1 MKTLIKNI
9 DCLVTCKG
17 NAKKVKDQMKDAGI
31 IENGYIVMEDSVICE
46 VGSGNGYK
54 KYIDECEAIIDGRGK
69 TVTPGLID
77 SHTHVVYGGS
87 RENEL
92 AMKLNN
98 VSYIDILNNG
108 GGILSTVNSTRNA
121 SEEELV
127 SYTKCRLNTM
137 LEHGTTT
144 IESKSG
150 YGLNFEDE
158 IKMLRVNKKLSD
170 IHPIDIVS
178 TYLGAHAVPPEYKDN
193 REGYIDYII
202 NTVIPY
208 VADNKLADFVDCFC
222 EEGVFSVE
230 EARKILLAGKSK
242 GMKIKIHVD
251 EIVSIKGA
259 ELSAELNA
267 TSAEHLVSA
276 SDDGIKMMAKQGVVA
291 VLLPSTSFYLMLNKF
306 ARARKMIDEGVAVA
320 LATDCNPGTSP
331 TESLQTVMT
340 FACFGMRLLPEEII
354 NAMTINA
361 AYAIGKQDTIG
372 SIEKGKKA
380 DLCVFNAKNLNYLVY
395 HFGVNAIDKVIK
407 NGNVV
412 VDKGRM
418 IIKC

>member
-1 MKTLIKNI
+1 
-9 DCLVTCKG
+9 
-17 NAKKVKDQMKDAGI
+17 MKDAGI
-31 IENGYIVMEDSVICE
+31 IENGYVIIEDSIISE
-46 VGSGNGYK
+46 VGSGNEYT
-54 KYIDECEAIIDGRGK
+54 KYNGEFDDIIDGKGK
-69 TVTPGLID
+69 TVTPGLVD
-77 SHTHVVYGGS
+77 SHTHVIFGGS

-108 GGILSTVNSTRNA
+108 GGILSTVKSTRNS
-121 SEEELV
+121 SEDELTE
-127 SYTKCRLNTM
+127 YATTRLNTM
-137 LEHGTTT
+137 LECGTTT

-150 YGLNFEDE
+150 YGLNFQDE
-158 IKMLRVNKKLSD
+158 VKMLNVNKRLNK
-170 IHPIDIVS
+170 IHPIDVVS
-178 TYLGAHAVPPEYKDN
+178 TYLGAHAVPPEYKEN
-193 REGYIDYII
+193 REGYIDLMIDK
-202 NTVIPY
+202 VIPY
-208 VADNKLADFVDCFC
+208 IAENKLADFIDCFC

-230 EARKILLAGKSK
+230 EARRILLAGKSN
-242 GMKIKIHVD
+242 GLKIKVHVD

-259 ELSAELNA
+259 ELAADINA
-267 TSAEHLVSA
+267 TSAEHLVAA
-276 SDDGIKMMAKQGVVA
+276 SDEGIGMMAQKGVVA

-306 ARARKMIDEGVAVA
+306 ARARKMIDDGVAVA

-361 AYAIGKQDTIG
+361 ACAIGKQDTIG

-380 DLCVFNAKNLNYLVY
+380 DICIFDAKNLNYLIY
-395 HFGVNAIDKVIK
+395 HFGVNAINKVIK
-407 NGNVV
+407 NGCVV

-418 IIKC
+418 IAKC